1 MSRNDELNSRAEMIE
16 EALQEGYAK
25 GRDEGLAEGV
35 IKGREEGRAEGRAE
49 GREEGRAEGREEGR
63 ADAAKRMVASGM
75 TKEQVA
81 AILELSTKE
90 INMLLAI

>member
-1 MSRNDELNSRAEMIE
+1 MIE
-16 EALQEGYAK
+16 DVLQEGYAK

-35 IKGREEGRAEGRAE
+35 IKGREEGREEGRA
-49 GREEGRAEGREEGR
+49 EGRAEGREEGR
-63 ADAAKRMVASGM
+63 ADAVKRMIASGM

>member
-25 GRDEGLAEGV
+25 GLDEGLAEGV
-35 IKGREEGRAEGRAE
+35 IK
-49 GREEGRAEGREEGR
+49 GREEGR

-90 INMLLAI
+90 INTLLAF